1 MPPLDADVLDLLD
14 RAIEVDVVTSR
25 RDGSESRLPI
35 WVVVAD
41 GEAYVRSFKGEQGA
55 WYRRAR
61 ADGRATIEAEGRS
74 VPVALEPEDDPEV
87 NRRISE
93 ELQRKYGE
101 RSPRPTAIMVNP
113 EVSATTLR
121 LAGRRA

>member
-1 MPPLDADVLDLLD
+1 MPRLDPDVLDLLD
-14 RAIEVDVVTSR
+14 GAIEVDVVTPR

-35 WVVVAD
+35 WVVVVD
-41 GEAYVRSFKGEQGA
+41 GEAYIRSFKGEQGA

-61 ADGRATIEAEGRS
+61 ADGRATIEVEGRS
-74 VPVALEPEDDPEV
+74 VPVALAPEGEPEI

-93 ELQRKYGE
+93 ELRRKYGE
-101 RSPRPTAIMVNP
+101 LSPRPTEIMVNP

-121 LAGRRA
+121 LSAA